1 MKNMMIKILTAAAAI
16 ASGAGAFAQDIAYT
30 VPFKSMSM
38 YGGALKPNES
48 AASETPEGFKF
59 VFGGDPSP
67 DNNQKAIQL
76 YCEVYKLQPGEYHLK
91 FQIKGQDP
99 ASSMTAHMNA
109 KRKADGDEGQPSK
122 IGEFK
127 TFNLTG
133 DWQEADLP
141 FTIEEPMQHGYFILR
156 VGSVPKGGEIEI
168 KPDLTIVP
176 AD

>member
-38 YGGALKPNES
+38 YGGALKPNEI

-76 YCEVYKLQPGEYHLK
+76 YCEVYKLQPGEYILK
-91 FQIKGQDP
+91 FLIKGTSP
-99 ASSMTAHMNA
+99 ATSVVAQLTG
-109 KRKADGDEGQPSK
+109 KPKGDDKAPNVK

-127 TFNLTG
+127 KFNLTG

-141 FTIEEPMQHGYFILR
+141 FTLEEPMQHGYFISR

-168 KPDLTIVP
+168 KPDLTITP